1 MVMSKT
7 PYRISFF
14 GGGSDYPNWFNLNS
28 SMVLGIKINKF
39 TKCAIQLN
47 LPSNFKFHLTYLKTQ
62 EYFSNLNDLKH
73 PLLKV
78 IFTYFLAKNKI
89 KLKKN
94 TVYLNLWNDLPFGS
108 GMGSSSSLT
117 NTILSSLYK
126 VFSLHITEKVLVQES
141 IYIERILMGDS
152 VGCQDQI
159 MTCFSGPINLIKFL
173 KTDTFQV
180 FPSNSLN
187 FIFLKNLS
195 LLSKNL
201 ILCNTGIFRSSSKI
215 SSYYINSIRNNRANT
230 DKKKLFKLYFKL
242 IKKFLLFMNI
252 PKINNFDYIGH
263 LLNSAWLIKKSLND
277 KSITKNIANIYTESI
292 NSGALGG
299 KILGAGSGGFMLLYF
314 PSNKLQV
321 ANVDKINFSISYKG
335 NASFKV

>member
-1 MVMSKT
+1 
-7 PYRISFF
+7 
-14 GGGSDYPNWFNLNS
+14 
-28 SMVLGIKINKF
+28 
-39 TKCAIQLN
+39 
-47 LPSNFKFHLTYLKTQ
+47 
-62 EYFSNLNDLKH
+62 
-73 PLLKV
+73 
-78 IFTYFLAKNKI
+78 
-89 KLKKN
+89 
-94 TVYLNLWNDLPFGS
+94 
-108 GMGSSSSLT
+108 MGSSSSLT

-215 SSYYINSIRNNRANT
+215 SSYYINSIRNNHANT

-263 LLNSAWLIKKSLND
+263 LLNSA
-277 KSITKNIANIYTESI
+277 
-292 NSGALGG
+292 
-299 KILGAGSGGFMLLYF
+299 
-314 PSNKLQV
+314 
-321 ANVDKINFSISYKG
+321 
-335 NASFKV
+335 